1 MSLSTLQERA
11 LLLPFCFFLFF
22 VFFFLS
28 SFLFFFG
35 RALFFGVYLLEKKK
49 KREKR
54 EKREEKKRKEQ
65 RCTFSFFVENPFL
78 ISLLD
83 LQYLFFSFFSITLSP
98 NYSTNPLPPPTTPPT
113 TITMGSCNSSET
125 DVETSRKNRE
135 IDKTLR
141 HDKQVLSRTIRILLL
156 GSGESGKSTF
166 FKQMRILFMN
176 GISENEISVYRNIVY
191 SNIILAIRT
200 LTFAASKLGFT
211 LLPENQP
218 RAAFF
223 TEPLV
228 PGAKLVLDEKLGGDV
243 SALWA
248 DPAIQSAF
256 AESHR
261 FQLADSTAYFM
272 ENFESISSPGYVPSL
287 DDILHCRS
295 KTVGICE
302 IAFDV
307 EDAHFKMVIFFLF
320 FFCFLFP
327 LFVLFPFSSNS
338 FLLLFSN
345 LSKKVDVGGQRSERT
360 KWIYCFEDVTAILF
374 FVALSEYNLALFE
387 DASGIYLSF
396 SLFLSLFS
404 LSLS

>member
-1 MSLSTLQERA
+1 MGA
-11 LLLPFCFFLFF
+11 C
-22 VFFFLS
+22 S
-28 SFLFFFG
+28 SNDNDS
-35 RALFFGVYLLEKKK
+35 E
-49 KREKR
+49 
-54 EKREEKKRKEQ
+54 
-65 RCTFSFFVENPFL
+65 
-78 ISLLD
+78 
-83 LQYLFFSFFSITLSP
+83 
-98 NYSTNPLPPPTTPPT
+98 
-113 TITMGSCNSSET
+113 SSK
-125 DVETSRKNRE
+125 KNRE
-135 IDKTLR
+135 IDKALR

-200 LTFAASKLGFT
+200 LTFAAGKLGFQ
-211 LLPENQP
+211 LKPENQP

-228 PGAKLVLDEKLGGDV
+228 PGAKLVLDEKLGADV
-243 SALWA
+243 AALWA

-261 FQLADSTAYFM
+261 FQLADSTEYFM
-272 ENFESISSPGYVPSL
+272 QNFDSISAEGYVPSL

-302 IAFDV
+302 IAFDQ
-307 EDAHFKMVIFFLF
+307 EDAHFKM
-320 FFCFLFP
+320 
-327 LFVLFPFSSNS
+327 
-338 FLLLFSN
+338 
-345 LSKKVDVGGQRSERT
+345 VDVGGQRSERT

-387 DASGIYLSF
+387 DASVNRMHESLKLFDEIVNAKWFVKTPIILFLNKKDLFKEKITKQQHYLSHTF
-396 SLFLSLFS
+396 PDYKGGTDFDAGVEFIQKKFVSLNGVEGKQIYTHVTCCTDTDQINVVFEAVKKFLLKE
-404 LSLS
+404 LLKDLDLDY